1 MKAKNHYTS
10 PDIWALPNALSE
22 DLLLQES
29 GRDENQIAEMEYE
42 DINWN

>member
-1 MKAKNHYTS
+1 MKAKTHYTS
-10 PDIWALPNALSE
+10 PDIWARPNTLSD

-29 GRDENQIAEMEYE
+29 GIDENQIASMEYE